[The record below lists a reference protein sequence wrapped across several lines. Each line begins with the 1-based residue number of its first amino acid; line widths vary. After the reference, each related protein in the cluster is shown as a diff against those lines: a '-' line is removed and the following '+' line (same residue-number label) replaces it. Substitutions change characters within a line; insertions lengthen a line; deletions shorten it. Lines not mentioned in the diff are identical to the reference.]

1 MVKSVENGTS
11 LPPFLV
17 KCYEM
22 VSDESTDAL
31 ISWSDSNDS
40 FIIWD
45 ESKFS
50 SQLLPKY
57 FKHSNFSSF
66 VRQLNIYS
74 FISVEEIVCHPAL
87 VAGMIESVLC
97 SDFFYDLKPNQ
108 GFRKIDTDNWQFA
121 NEAFLKGQ
129 KHLLKNIVRRKPSHN
144 LVQSKSSQ
152 QKDPE
157 PALHPEEDKRLALWK
172 EVQSLKSDRNALTQ
186 ELTNVRLH
194 QQTSRSKM
202 LLLAEQLKGME
213 KNQQQMLSFIVMAMQ
228 SPEIMA
234 QFFQPKENSWRMAEA
249 GKTKLSEVMDDD
261 CEPTP
266 FDGTIVKYQ
275 PPKDGPATP
284 DCTTDAFDYEKFM
297 EIDFSSD
304 EMRDILMDTDFL
316 LGPDPVDEKL
326 LPLENHS
333 QLILPDAPEN
343 DTVMDQM
350 FLPYSL
356 TENKVPV
363 GSGGEGCTNSG
374 LQFGLAFQP
383 DESENSDGSADD
395 INEYQNEMTEA
406 TKLQSSEKVEVLTRQ
421 MGSLTSEMS

>member
-22 VSDESTDAL
+22 VNDESTDAL

-66 VRQLNIYS
+66 VRQLNIY
-74 FISVEEIVCHPAL
+74 
-87 VAGMIESVLC
+87 
-97 SDFFYDLKPNQ
+97 

-129 KHLLKNIVRRKPSHN
+129 KHLLKNIVRRKHSHN
-144 LVQSKSSQ
+144 LVQNKSSQ

-172 EVQSLKSDRNALTQ
+172 EVESLKTDRNALTQ

-234 QFFQPKENSWRMAEA
+234 QFFQPKENSWRMAET

-275 PPKDGPATP
+275 PPKDGPTKPA
-284 DCTTDAFDYEKFM
+284 CTTDAFDYENFM
-297 EIDFSSD
+297 EMDFSSD
-304 EMRDILMDTDFL
+304 EMRDLLMDVDFL

-326 LPLENHS
+326 LPLENHG
-333 QLILPDAPEN
+333 QFVLPDAPEN
-343 DTVMDQM
+343 DAVMEQM
-350 FLPYSL
+350 LLPYSP
-356 TENKVPV
+356 TENEVPV
-363 GSGGEGCTNSG
+363 GLGGEGCTDSG
-374 LQFGLAFQP
+374 VHFGLAFQP
-383 DESENSDGSADD
+383 DESENSDGSADEV
-395 INEYQNEMTEA
+395 NEDHNEMTEA